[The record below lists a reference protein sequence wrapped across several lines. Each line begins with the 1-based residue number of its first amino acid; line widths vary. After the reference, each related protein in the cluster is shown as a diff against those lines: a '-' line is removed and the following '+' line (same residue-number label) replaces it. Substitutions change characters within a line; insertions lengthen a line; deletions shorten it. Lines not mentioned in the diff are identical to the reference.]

1 MPHFTVNFGSQR
13 DPANNF
19 SGRVRTKE
27 AWATAGKANAL
38 HFPASDSRSNNSG
51 LNVAQDLAADEL
63 VASENHSR
71 IRRQK
76 LLSHKLVMG
85 MSQYQG
91 GIESTNLPKH
101 KVSGCSQDFPSEL
114 MDVAPDAR
122 PGMRIQ
128 SFKKSWRAPKG
139 ALLGTAPDLMASSKD
154 LLLCNMLNDRE
165 WVTDKNSVELGRRNM
180 YAAITSLRR
189 EKQKMTMNGWV
200 DCAVPGQHWR
210 RIIEGPGGAKR
221 APKAKKIA

>member
-85 MSQYQG
+85 QTPRRPKSRRAG
-91 GIESTNLPKH
+91 GEPRGFWNSPTRQPPRHSRWGPAAHLPH
-101 KVSGCSQDFPSEL
+101 ARAL
-114 MDVAPDAR
+114 APDTATPR
-122 PGMRIQ
+122 HATPLRTPQ
-128 SFKKSWRAPKG
+128 RTG
-139 ALLGTAPDLMASSKD
+139 AL
-154 LLLCNMLNDRE
+154 
-165 WVTDKNSVELGRRNM
+165 
-180 YAAITSLRR
+180 
-189 EKQKMTMNGWV
+189 
-200 DCAVPGQHWR
+200 QHWLR
-210 RIIEGPGGAKR
+210 WGRM
-221 APKAKKIA
+221 